1 MKSASSLT
9 EILGVLDEV
18 RAMDDI
24 LETVRLDGQRSLHIG
39 KLADQTIIENEMEHL
54 GLDGYFLF
62 EASEEPA
69 SKGITIIAKVC
80 SLGSGIPTRTSH
92 SYGCLAAIPEDHLL
106 CDLERSVNR
115 PAIRKLGSLRGS
127 TRTTPLCRTSYNEQ
141 VHLAAPK

>member
-80 SLGSGIPTRTSH
+80 SLEAAFQLAPLIRT
-92 SYGCLAAIPEDHLL
+92 A
-106 CDLERSVNR
+106 V
-115 PAIRKLGSLRGS
+115 
-127 TRTTPLCRTSYNEQ
+127 
-141 VHLAAPK
+141 